1 MYIPP
6 LAKMFRRGLTSTKIL
21 FGRRSSSNLEI
32 RIAPTSVTSD
42 RSRAMHGIVQIDEGL
57 VLPGDRG

>member
-1 MYIPP
+1 
-6 LAKMFRRGLTSTKIL
+6 
-21 FGRRSSSNLEI
+21 LEI